1 MKRAKVLVVLVAS
14 FALMLPSVFAADI
27 WEAAN
32 SEVYKE
38 KVGPMFVRGLLNAV
52 TSPVDIL
59 VQTVDKTKQGPP
71 LIGTLTGMAGGLG
84 CTALRAGSGIVDVGL
99 FWVPGFNGFPVNRSY
114 RNCLLCVDEQ
124 PMQVSQPVQYVQQP
138 VQYVRPV
145 QQPGVT
151 QIVSEPSSKP
161 IVTVVSEAPAQTTET
176 TPVKKV
182 RDPYRYVKK

>member
-1 MKRAKVLVVLVAS
+1 MKAVRILLALVMCFCIMLPQS
-14 FALMLPSVFAADI
+14 FADL
-27 WEAAN
+27 WEKAE

-38 KVGPMFVRGLLNAV
+38 KVGPMFVRGLLNAG

-84 CTALRAGSGIVDVGL
+84 CTALRAASGIVDVAL

-114 RNCLLCVDEQ
+114 HNCLLCGKDSEPEMMPIQQQNYV
-124 PMQVSQPVQYVQQP
+124 PTQVYVAPAAPQQP
-138 VQYVRPV
+138 L
-145 QQPGVT
+145 VT
-151 QIVSEPSSKP
+151 VSE
-161 IVTVVSEAPAQTTET
+161 EPAQATAPVVT